1 MEKEKKAVVVT
12 TEKRGVFFGLIEEGS
27 KLPAEIT
34 LSECRMCVYWSRTVR
49 GVLGL
54 AADGPNNECRITKA
68 SPQSTL
74 YNVTGVFGCTAE
86 ATAAWRAEPWGN

>member
-12 TEKRGVFFGLIEEGS
+12 TEKRGVFFGLVEDDS

-34 LSECRMCVYWSRTVR
+34 LSECRMCICWSKSVK

-54 AADGPNNECRITKA
+54 TASGPDEKCRITEA

-74 YNVTGVFGCTAE
+74 FSVTGVFSCTPE
-86 ATAAWRAEPWGN
+86 ATDAWRAEPWSN